1 VADLVVTRSGLVE
14 VAHLG
19 ELGLIAVAQVPDGG
33 DERCALEC
41 GAAAVRAHEVGQ
53 IATHSLERL
62 FRRPHPAPPAHPGLQ
77 QGRARGV
84 GEQPVAPTEGLV
96 VGLEPEALQ
105 VRQVV
110 GLGREHLELM
120 SACLR
125 HPPHL
130 QQGIEALV
138 EAAAGTEGLGEQG
151 NDVHG
156 RVCR

>member
-1 VADLVVTRSGLVE
+1 
-14 VAHLG
+14 
-19 ELGLIAVAQVPDGG
+19 
-33 DERCALEC
+33 
-41 GAAAVRAHEVGQ
+41 VGSEDAYVGTLQ
-53 IATHSLERL
+53 IAQEGEYDATFRFSLDGTRWVLADRDGSGNGYDPTQAISVLVRPRPVGAPSLEEL
-62 FRRPHPAPPAHPGLQ
+62 
-77 QGRARGV
+77 
-84 GEQPVAPTEGLV
+84 APTEGLV

-120 SACLR
+120 PACLR